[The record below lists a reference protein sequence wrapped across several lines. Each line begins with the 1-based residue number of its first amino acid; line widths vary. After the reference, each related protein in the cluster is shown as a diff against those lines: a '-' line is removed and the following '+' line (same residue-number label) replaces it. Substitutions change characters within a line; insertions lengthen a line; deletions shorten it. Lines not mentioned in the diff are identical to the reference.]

1 MEKRCAQ
8 YYFYI
13 YWSQYLGT
21 AISIIV
27 IGHCRLNFL
36 VLVLVLLCS
45 IADTTLVLLAIY

>member
-21 AISIIV
+21 AISIIA
-27 IGHCRLNFL
+27 IGHCRLNFF
-36 VLVLVLLCS
+36 VLVLLCS
-45 IADTTLVLLAIY
+45 IADTTLILLAIY